1 MARALGVC
9 LPVFCVEC
17 IATLEKHTNTHHRI
31 HRMHA
36 GRIRTRGRRGAG
48 TSPRAPRAR
57 AGPPA
62 PHRPVRSVVKMV
74 DQRVHVDVE
83 ELLARGFTV
92 IRDFLDAETCRR
104 ARAVID
110 ETLGAPD
117 DDLVPLR
124 SHPPSDSIHE
134 IAHPNPALAV
144 MAPFMPKL
152 ADATA
157 QVLRSSIEHLR
168 LNGQTLLRTD
178 PSAGGTPGS
187 PSTIVHW
194 HVDNAFLDTH
204 MDSTPRQVYSRA
216 MVTLSNVHSGG
227 GAIMV
232 APNSVG
238 VTRTIIREL
247 VASKGAAAY
256 HGAQWRAEIAERLT
270 ADTKCGK
277 ATLLQEQKGVVGTE
291 VLTNAGD
298 LIIFDPMCTFP
309 IQYTLP
315 VSVCLCVV

>member
-1 MARALGVC
+1 
-9 LPVFCVEC
+9 
-17 IATLEKHTNTHHRI
+17 
-31 HRMHA
+31 
-36 GRIRTRGRRGAG
+36 
-48 TSPRAPRAR
+48 
-57 AGPPA
+57 
-62 PHRPVRSVVKMV
+62 MV
-74 DQRVHVDVE
+74 DQRAHVDVE

-92 IRDFLDAETCRR
+92 VRNFIDAETCRR

-110 ETLGAPD
+110 ETLGPPD
-117 DDLVPLR
+117 VNDDQLPLC
-124 SHPPSDSIHE
+124 PPSDAIHE

-144 MAPFMPKL
+144 MASFMPKL
-152 ADATA
+152 VDANA
-157 QVLRSSIEHLR
+157 QVLRSSAEHLR

-178 PSAGGTPGS
+178 PSAGGAPGS

-216 MVTLSNVHSGG
+216 MVTLSDVHSGG

-232 APNSVG
+232 APNSIG

-256 HGAQWRAEIAERLT
+256 HGAHWRAEIAERLT
-270 ADTKCGK
+270 ADTECGK
-277 ATLLQEQKGVVGTE
+277 ATLLREQKGVVGSE

-298 LIIFDPMCTFP
+298 LIIFDPMCTFRRQP
-309 IQYTLP
+309 MCIA
-315 VSVCLCVV
+315 